1 MGVCILK
8 VLVVGTVSNV
18 GQVIEKEVRRVLK
31 AVEPHA
37 QVQFYLVESDSSDST
52 VQELTRIG
60 DEDQRVSFTSLG
72 NLKLD
77 LSDRIERIRFCRN
90 TYVQY
95 IRAMHQENGWDF
107 IVVADLDGMN
117 RKLSSLGIG
126 SCFSSGLN
134 WSACFANQR
143 NGYYDLYALRC
154 KEWVSEDVF
163 ATYQY
168 LKVSNPFVPSS
179 RNPYFRWL
187 QEFRHFDQ
195 LRKNAIYRK
204 MRKVS
209 PTENWIAVDSA
220 FGGLGIY
227 RPEVFLRFNYDSQ
240 NLSPT
245 VYCEHID
252 LHYQCRQESFS
263 LYINPALIN
272 SNWNEYN
279 LNRLMLVRFLKELK
293 KFLLRKISE

>member
-1 MGVCILK
+1 MK

-18 GQVIEKEVRRVLK
+18 GHIIHKEVSRVLQ
-31 AVEPHA
+31 ALEPHA
-37 QVQFYLVESDSSDST
+37 QVQFYLVESDSNDST

-60 DEDQRVSFTSLG
+60 NEDQRVSFISLG
-72 NLKLD
+72 SLKREI
-77 LSDRIERIRFCRN
+77 SNRIERIRFCRN
-90 TYVQY
+90 KYVEY
-95 IRAMHQENGWDF
+95 IRSRHQENGWEF

-126 SCFSSGLN
+126 TSFSSGLN
-134 WSACFANQR
+134 WNACFANQR

-154 KEWVSEDVF
+154 KDWVSEDVF
-163 ATYQY
+163 SVYQF

-179 RNPYFRWL
+179 RNRYLRWL
-187 QEFRHFDQ
+187 QEFRHFDR
-195 LRKNAIYRK
+195 LRKNAIYNK
-204 MRKVS
+204 MRKIS

-240 NLSPT
+240 NLSST

-252 LHYQCRQESFS
+252 LNYQCREANFS

-272 SNWNEYN
+272 SGWNEYN

-293 KFLLRKISE
+293 KFLLRKASE

>member
-1 MGVCILK
+1 MK

-18 GQVIEKEVRRVLK
+18 GRVIEKEVRRVLK

-37 QVQFYLVESDSSDST
+37 EIQFYLVESDSNDST
-52 VQELTRIG
+52 VQELTRIK
-60 DEDQRVSFTSLG
+60 DEDQRVSFTSLE
-72 NLKLD
+72 NLKQD
-77 LSDRIERIRFCRN
+77 IPDRIERIRFCRN
-90 TYVQY
+90 KYVQY
-95 IRAMHQENGWDF
+95 IRAKHQENSWDF
-107 IVVADLDGMN
+107 IIVADLDGMN

-126 SCFSSGLN
+126 TCFSSELN

-154 KEWVSEDVF
+154 NDWVSEDVF
-163 ATYQY
+163 SSYQF

-179 RNPYFRWL
+179 KNQYLKWL
-187 QEFRHFDQ
+187 QEFRHFDR
-195 LRKNAIYRK
+195 LRKSSIYKK
-204 MRKVS
+204 MRKIS

-240 NLSPT
+240 NLSST

-252 LHYQCRQESFS
+252 LNYQCREANFS

-272 SNWNEYN
+272 SGWNEYN